1 MITYVC
7 YTHSDYS
14 DIWPLVFG
22 QIANLVKLPKIVYS
36 NEIKNHP
43 FDRALIYDDTKTYP
57 QKLVDLCNEVNSKYI
72 VLVHDNDLVMN
83 FNNELCQDYV
93 EEMELKQIDR
103 LMFGILKRRENN
115 ERFVKAEKNMT
126 SHFLTPYDVGPSI
139 WKKDA
144 LLKAMS
150 TELNTS
156 YRQIEFGNI
165 QNWVEENLNVM
176 GLTSDKTSTTLYS
189 IGRPF
194 NSEHA
199 FCHILCQ
206 GKWLEFYTYMD
217 YYFLLPKLLEYYKI
231 DISKRGILYE
241 QYHIDVN
248 NRDV

>member
-14 DIWPLVFG
+14 DIWPLVFE

-36 NEIKNHP
+36 NEIENHP

-83 FNNELCQDYV
+83 FNNE
-93 EEMELKQIDR
+93 
-103 LMFGILKRRENN
+103 
-115 ERFVKAEKNMT
+115 
-126 SHFLTPYDVGPSI
+126 
-139 WKKDA
+139 

-217 YYFLLPKLLEYYKI
+217 YSFLLPKLLEHYKI